1 MNVDSGKCRCGGSKG
16 CGHEMCTGCAWEEG
30 FDEVRVVNGASEAY
44 GPYAGFIRER
54 VESCA
59 DYLRRINGQLARRP
73 SRHYVAEKAQMLRD
87 AAGRLVVGCH
97 DVEGWLR
104 ACGEKVRREVNGD
117 TLIEECALLAGHDG
131 EHRGEAPRTAL
142 EVARDLADKVA
153 ESSLGVADH
162 LGWIMHDPGR
172 LGDRDDL
179 EALGRG
185 YGELRR
191 VVDRLSPALAA
202 LRLAHERPEVP
213 AWLDEE
219 LASIG
224 RRSDGPHPDELVC
237 MECEFEATSIENLA
251 EHCREAGH

>member
-1 MNVDSGKCRCGGSKG
+1 MCGGSTG
-16 CGHEMCTGCAWEEG
+16 ASHELCTGCAWERG
-30 FDEVRVVNGASEAY
+30 WDEVRVVNGATEAY

-54 VESCA
+54 VESCT
-59 DYLRRINGQLARRP
+59 DYLGRIARTLASRP

-87 AAGRLVVGCH
+87 AAGRLVAGCH

-104 ACGEKVRREVNGD
+104 ACGEKYRRDVDGD
-117 TLIEECALLAGHDG
+117 TWIEECALVAGHDG
-131 EHRGEAPRTAL
+131 QHCGEGPRSTL

-153 ESSLGVADH
+153 EASLGLADH

-179 EALGRG
+179 EGLGRR

-191 VVDRLSPALAA
+191 HVDRLSAALAA

-219 LASIG
+219 LACGG
-224 RRSDGPHPDELVC
+224 RPSDGPHPDELVC
-237 MECEFEATSIENLA
+237 TECEFEAASIEHLA